1 VKLNVHEWGD
11 PNAPMVI
18 CLHGITGHGRR
29 FRKLAEERL
38 TRYHVLAPD
47 LRGHGRS
54 GWDPP
59 WTIEAHVDDLRE
71 TLPAP
76 ATWIG
81 HSFGGRLLIEL
92 AAREPKLVE
101 RAVLLDPA
109 IHVPSGYARQGAA
122 EERAKQPFADVEEAI
137 ATRLESDD
145 LMGPNRTPREFLDE
159 EMREH
164 LVPHE
169 DGLYR
174 YRYSHDAVASAWME
188 MAARP
193 PAFDRVRLS
202 TLLVLGAESKL
213 VSAGELE
220 LYRSALGDLL
230 EVAIVPGGHMVYWD
244 AFDET
249 AAAVERF
256 LTTY

>member
-1 VKLNVHEWGD
+1 VKLYVHEWGD
-11 PNAPMVI
+11 RDAPPVV

-38 TRYHVLAPD
+38 TRPHVFAPD

-54 GWDPP
+54 HWNPP
-59 WTIEAHVDDLRE
+59 WTIEAHLDDLRE
-71 TLPAP
+71 TFTAP

-81 HSFGGRLLIEL
+81 HSFGGRLVIEL
-92 AAREPKLVE
+92 AAREPELVE

-109 IHVPSGYARQGAA
+109 IRVPVDYARQGAA
-122 EERAKQPFADVEEAI
+122 EERAKQPFASVEEAI
-137 ATRLESDD
+137 ASRIESDD
-145 LMGPNRTPREFLDE
+145 LMGPETAPHEFLEE

-164 LVPHE
+164 LMPGE

-174 YRYSHDAVASAWME
+174 YRYSQEAVARAWLE

-193 PAFDRVRLS
+193 PDFSRVRLS
-202 TLLVLGAESKL
+202 TLLVVGAASKL

-220 LYRSALGDLL
+220 LYRSALGELL
-230 EVAIVPGGHMVYWD
+230 DVAVVPGGHMVYWD

-249 AAAVERF
+249 AEAIDRF
-256 LTTY
+256 L

>member
-1 VKLNVHEWGD
+1 MKLNVHEWGD
-11 PNAPMVI
+11 RSAPAVV

-29 FRKLAEERL
+29 FRRLAEERL
-38 TRYHVLAPD
+38 ATRFHLLAPD

-54 GWDPP
+54 GWEPP
-59 WTIEAHVDDLRE
+59 WTIETHLDDLRD
-71 TLPAP
+71 TFPAP

-81 HSFGGRLLIEL
+81 HSFGGRLVIEL
-92 AAREPKLVE
+92 AAREPGVVK

-122 EERAKQPFADVEEAI
+122 EEHAKQPFTSVEEAI
-137 ATRLESDD
+137 ARRIESDD
-145 LMGPNRTPREFLDE
+145 LMGPETAPREFLEE

-164 LVPHE
+164 LAPDE

-174 YRYSHDAVASAWME
+174 YRYSQEAVAGAWME
-188 MAARP
+188 MAAGP
-193 PAFDRVRLS
+193 PEFDRVRVP
-202 TLLVLGAESKL
+202 TLLVVGAESKL

-220 LYRSALGDLL
+220 LYRSALGELL
-230 EVAIVPGGHMVYWD
+230 EVAVVPGGHMVYWD

-249 AAAVERF
+249 ADAIERF
-256 LTTY
+256 L

>member
-1 VKLNVHEWGD
+1 MKLHVHEWGD
-11 PNAPMVI
+11 PATERVV

-29 FRKLAEERL
+29 FRRLVEDRL
-38 TRYHVLAPD
+38 TRSHILAPD

-54 GWDPP
+54 RWDAP
-59 WTIEAHVDDLRE
+59 WTIEAHLDDLRE
-71 TLPAP
+71 TFPTP

-81 HSFGGRLLIEL
+81 HSFGGRLVIEL
-92 AAREPKLVE
+92 AAREPELVE

-109 IHVPSGYARQGAA
+109 IQVPVTYARQGAA
-122 EERAKQPFADVEEAI
+122 EERAKQPFASVEEAI
-137 ATRLESDD
+137 ARRMESDD
-145 LMGPNRTPREFLDE
+145 LMGPETSPREFLDE

-164 LVPHE
+164 LIRGD

-174 YRYSHDAVASAWME
+174 YRYSQDAVAQAWLE
-188 MAARP
+188 MAAGP
-193 PAFDRVRLS
+193 PDFARVRLP
-202 TLLVLGAESKL
+202 TLLVVGAQSKL

-220 LYRSALGDLL
+220 LYRDALGDLL
-230 EVAIVPGGHMVYWD
+230 EVAVVPGGHMVYWD

-256 LTTY
+256 VAA

>member
-1 VKLNVHEWGD
+1 VKLNVHEWGGSA
-11 PNAPMVI
+11 APTVV

-38 TRYHVLAPD
+38 TRSHVLAPD

-54 GWDPP
+54 GWSPP

-71 TLPAP
+71 TIH
-76 ATWIG
+76 ATAAWIG

-109 IHVPSGYARQGAA
+109 IHVPAGYARQGAA
-122 EERAKQPFADVEEAI
+122 EERAKQPFASVDEAI
-137 ATRLESDD
+137 ASRVESDD

-164 LVPHE
+164 LVQHE

-174 YRYSHDAVASAWME
+174 YRYSQDAVASAWTE
-188 MAARP
+188 MAAPP
-193 PAFDRVRLS
+193 PAFDRVRIP
-202 TLLVLGAESKL
+202 TLLLVGAESKL
-213 VSAGELE
+213 VSTGELE
-220 LYRSALGDLL
+220 LYRSALGELL
-230 EVAIVPGGHMVYWD
+230 EVAVVPGGHMVYWD

-249 AAAVERF
+249 AAAIERF

>member
-1 VKLNVHEWGD
+1 VKLNVHEWGN
-11 PNAPMVI
+11 PNAPMVV

-38 TRYHVLAPD
+38 TRSHVLAPD

-59 WTIEAHVDDLRE
+59 WTIEAHVEDLRE
-71 TLPAP
+71 TFPAP

-92 AAREPKLVE
+92 AAREPKLVD

-109 IHVPSGYARQGAA
+109 IHVPAGYARQGAA
-122 EERAKQPFADVEEAI
+122 DERAKQPFASVEEAI
-137 ATRLESDD
+137 ASRLEGDD
-145 LMGPNRTPREFLDE
+145 LMGPDRTPREILDE

-174 YRYSHDAVASAWME
+174 YRYSQDAVASAWIE
-188 MAARP
+188 MAAP
-193 PAFDRVRLS
+193 SPAFDRVRIP
-202 TLLVLGAESKL
+202 TLLLIGAESKL

-220 LYRSALGDLL
+220 LYRSALGGLL
-230 EVAIVPGGHMVYWD
+230 EVVVVPGGHMVYWD
-244 AFDET
+244 ALDET

-256 LTTY
+256 LTTH

>member
-1 VKLNVHEWGD
+1 MKLNVNEWGD
-11 PNAPMVI
+11 SAAPTVV

-38 TRYHVLAPD
+38 TRFHVLAPD

-59 WTIEAHVDDLRE
+59 WTIETHVDDLRE

-92 AAREPKLVE
+92 AAREPGLFE

-109 IHVPSGYARQGAA
+109 IHVPADYARQGAA
-122 EERAKQPFADVEEAI
+122 EERAKQPFASVEEAI
-137 ATRLESDD
+137 ASRVESDD
-145 LMGPNRTPREFLDE
+145 LMGPDRTPREFLDE

-164 LVPHE
+164 LVLHD

-174 YRYSHDAVASAWME
+174 YRYSQDTVASAWME

-193 PAFDRVRLS
+193 PAFDRVRLP
-202 TLLVLGAESKL
+202 TLLVVGAESKL

-220 LYRSALGDLL
+220 LYRSALGGLL
-230 EVAIVPGGHMVYWD
+230 DVAVVPGGHMVYWD

-249 AAAVERF
+249 AAAIERF

>member
-1 VKLNVHEWGD
+1 VKLNVNEWGD
-11 PNAPMVI
+11 SAAPTVV

-29 FRKLAEERL
+29 FRRLAEERL
-38 TRYHVLAPD
+38 TRSHVLAPD

-59 WTIEAHVDDLRE
+59 WTIEAHVEDLRE
-71 TLPAP
+71 TFPAP

-92 AAREPKLVE
+92 AAREPTLVD

-109 IHVPSGYARQGAA
+109 IHVPAGYARQGAND
-122 EERAKQPFADVEEAI
+122 ERAKQPFASVEEAI
-137 ATRLESDD
+137 ASRLEGDD
-145 LMGPNRTPREFLDE
+145 LMGPDRTPREFLDE

-174 YRYSHDAVASAWME
+174 YRYSQDAVASAWIE

-202 TLLVLGAESKL
+202 TLLVVGAESKL

-220 LYRSALGDLL
+220 LYRSALGGLL
-230 EVAIVPGGHMVYWD
+230 EVVVVPGGHMVYWD

-249 AAAVERF
+249 AAAVEQF
-256 LTTY
+256 LTTD

>member
-1 VKLNVHEWGD
+1 MQLNVHEWGD
-11 PNAPMVI
+11 PSAPTVV

-38 TRYHVLAPD
+38 TRPHVLAPD

-59 WTIEAHVDDLRE
+59 WTIEAHLDDLCE
-71 TLPAP
+71 TFPVS

-81 HSFGGRLLIEL
+81 HSFGGRLVIEL
-92 AAREPKLVE
+92 AAREPELVE

-109 IHVPSGYARQGAA
+109 IHVPAGYARQGAA
-122 EERAKQPFADVEEAI
+122 EERAKRPFASVEEAI
-137 ATRLESDD
+137 ASRIESDE
-145 LMGPNRTPREFLDE
+145 LMGPDRAPRESLDE

-164 LVPHE
+164 LVRGE
-169 DGLYR
+169 DGRYR
-174 YRYSHDAVASAWME
+174 YRYSQEAVAQAWTE

-193 PAFDRVRLS
+193 PDFSRVRLS
-202 TLLVLGAESKL
+202 TLLVVGAESKL

-220 LYRSALGDLL
+220 LYRAALGELL
-230 EVAIVPGGHMVYWD
+230 EVAVVPGGHMVYWD

-249 AAAVERF
+249 AAAIERF
-256 LTTY
+256 LIT